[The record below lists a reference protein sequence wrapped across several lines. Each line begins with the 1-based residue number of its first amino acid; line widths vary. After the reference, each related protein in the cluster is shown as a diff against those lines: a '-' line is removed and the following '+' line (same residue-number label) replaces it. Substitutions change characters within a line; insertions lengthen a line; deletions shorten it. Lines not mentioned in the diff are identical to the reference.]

1 MIECPGWAQ
10 VIYYVD
16 FEDAKAK
23 EIPMNL
29 AMTIFSMIAG
39 WMAVSIAMLWGV
51 LRITRRHLPS
61 EGDGAPEPSQAKVTK
76 MLHVNA

>member
-1 MIECPGWAQ
+1 MIECPSWVQ

-16 FEDAKAK
+16 LEDAKAQ

-39 WMAVSIAMLWGV
+39 WMAVAIAMLWGV

-61 EGDGAPEPSQAKVTK
+61 EGDGTSEPSQAKVMK
-76 MLHVNA
+76 MLHANA